1 MAKAQEKKVLS
12 KSTLRKSFLNWFF
25 WNGCSQQAESMLG
38 MAFGQSMAPVID
50 ELYETKEEKAA
61 ALKRHIT
68 LFNTESQVGSVCNGI
83 AIGME
88 EQLANG
94 IGSAESIQ
102 EAKVALIGPTSAI
115 GDSLWVATIIPL
127 LLTICLTISNSL
139 GDSAWVGPLL
149 YIIVY
154 PVGTFLLSWKIFQ
167 LGYKAGL
174 EGVQRFMASGQ
185 LDKIIRAVTILGL
198 LVVGAL
204 TASFVTC
211 SLNIDIKTATKVFD
225 EASQAYI
232 DGSISVFNLD
242 NLLNTVFPKIV
253 PLALTVFVY
262 WLYTKKNWKPIVIM
276 LLILVLAAVLTAI
289 GYIPTIG
296 AFVGN

>member
-1 MAKAQEKKVLS
+1 MGKVVSAK
-12 KSTLRKSFLNWFF
+12 TLKKSFNNWFF
-25 WNGCSQQAESMLG
+25 WNGCSQQAETMLG
-38 MAFGQSMAPVID
+38 MAFVQSMAPAID
-50 ELYETKEEKAA
+50 ELYDTKEEKAV
-61 ALKRHIT
+61 ALKRHLT

-94 IGSAESIQ
+94 AGTPEAIQ

-127 LLTICLTISNSL
+127 LLTICLTISS
-139 GDSAWVGPLL
+139 SMTTAPWFGPVL
-149 YIIVY
+149 YLIVY
-154 PVGTFLLSWKIFQ
+154 PVGTYLLSWKIFQ

-185 LDKIIRAVTILGL
+185 LDKMMRAVTVLGL

-211 SLNIDIKTATKVFD
+211 SLNIDIKTAAKVFD
-225 EASQAYI
+225 TASQTYKDAT
-232 DGSISVFNLD
+232 ISVFNLD
-242 NLLNTVFPKIV
+242 KLLDTVFPKIV
-253 PLALTVFVY
+253 PLALTLFVY
-262 WLYTKKNWKPIVIM
+262 RLYTKKNWKPIVIM
-276 LLILVLAAVLTAI
+276 LFILILAAVLTAI
-289 GYIPTIG
+289 GYLPVVG
-296 AFVGN
+296 AFAK

>member
-1 MAKAQEKKVLS
+1 MAKTVSAK
-12 KSTLRKSFLNWFF
+12 TLRKSFNNWFF

-38 MAFGQSMAPVID
+38 MAFGQSMAPAIE
-50 ELYETKEEKAA
+50 ELYDTTEGKAA

-94 IGSAESIQ
+94 VGAPESIQ

-127 LLTICLTISNSL
+127 LLTICLSISS
-139 GDSAWVGPLL
+139 SMTTAAWIGPLV
-149 YIIVY
+149 YMIVY
-154 PVGTFLLSWKIFQ
+154 PIGTYLLSWKIFQ

-211 SLNIDIKTATKVFD
+211 SLNIDIKTAAKVFD
-225 EASQAYI
+225 EASQSYI
-232 DGSISVFNLD
+232 DGTISVFNLD
-242 NLLNTVFPKIV
+242 NLLNSVFPKIV

-262 WLYTKKNWKPIVIM
+262 TLYAKKNWKPLTIM

-289 GYIPTIG
+289 GYIPVIG
-296 AFVGN
+296 AYV

>member
-1 MAKAQEKKVLS
+1 MAKSVSAK
-12 KSTLRKSFLNWFF
+12 TLKKSFNNWFF

-38 MAFGQSMAPVID
+38 MAFGQSMAPVIE
-50 ELYETKEEKAA
+50 ELYDSEADRAEG
-61 ALKRHIT
+61 LRRHIT

-94 IGSAESIQ
+94 VGTPESIQ

-127 LLTICLTISNSL
+127 LLTICLSISSSL
-139 GDSAWVGPLL
+139 TNAPWVGPLL
-149 YIIVY
+149 YILVY
-154 PVGTFLLSWKIFQ
+154 PLGTYLLSWKIFQ

-211 SLNIDIKTATKVFD
+211 TLNIDIKTAAKVFD
-225 EASQAYI
+225 EASQTYI
-232 DGSISVFNLD
+232 DGTISVFNLD
-242 NLLNTVFPKIV
+242 NLLNSVFPKIL

-262 WLYTKKNWKPIVIM
+262 TLYAKKNWKPLTIM
-276 LLILVLAAVLTAI
+276 LLILVLAVILTAI

-296 AFVGN
+296 AYV